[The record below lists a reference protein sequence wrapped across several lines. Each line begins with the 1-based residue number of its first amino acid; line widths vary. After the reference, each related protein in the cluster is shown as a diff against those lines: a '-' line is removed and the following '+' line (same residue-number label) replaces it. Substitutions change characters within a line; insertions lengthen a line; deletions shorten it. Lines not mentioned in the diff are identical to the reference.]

1 MSFVATP
8 SSNHPWACCSASNN
22 DPAPDMVYCTTTV
35 TCTPLDSLNR
45 FSPLLL
51 DFLNKKTTVELPDRA
66 AKGILAKE
74 WYTVPRTNG
83 GLGLPTLSATTRSLQ
98 LNLFFGG
105 LRQIRQHPGKT
116 PKWLNPAITLFS
128 QALVGHGCGMDILY
142 LHLRQP
148 ARFGM
153 GYYGRILGPYLHQVL
168 CTWNQAATVP
178 SVATMNMLDLFHIPF
193 WITPSCTTTQ
203 QPLRTLTKTAGLFT
217 ALQSPLA
224 HLWDFVQGGYNL
236 PTAFTD
242 ALFWLAPSRTA
253 LMAGTAIARHLEPL
267 TARILDIPS
276 GPTFQA
282 HLNAAHHAWTID
294 GSPVESITA
303 FKIRKQLHQV
313 QPPSIQLTRLGVHR
327 QVNWP
332 QVWQRELSLDRH
344 LLPIFGDIKFRLQHN
359 ALGFLYKFAWRHG
372 STNCVHGCDTPET
385 AIHLFWDCPH
395 AKRIWKRYLTPLEFI
410 FGRLGWQDILFTDSI
425 RLKEEFKKQPQDGFF
440 VLLQFVRAIC
450 FRQLWLQRNLL
461 LYNEAF
467 PDTLALDAE
476 IQAYMWLHIQ
486 AHFKRIDGQDKRKY
500 KRFYDILRRGGDVYK
515 DFLPKQQSQN
525 EVNNSGSPPS
535 QVQDVRP

>member
-1 MSFVATP
+1 MEAPLTANEFYFAITKSARNKAPGPDGLPIEYYLTDPHNWARVFEVCYSNQLHRGRMTKFQRRAHLSLLYKAGERLEPGNHRPLTLLNSDAKLGPKIMSYRLGKTLPTILHEDQHGFVPGRSIQQALFEFT
-8 SSNHPWACCSASNN
+8 SIQQYCKLNDVASAG
-22 DPAPDMVYCTTTV
+22 AV
-35 TCTPLDSLNR
+35 
-45 FSPLLL
+45 LL
-51 DFLNKKTTVELPDRA
+51 DFAKAFDSKTTVELPDRA

-116 PKWLNPAITLFS
+116 PKWLNPAITL
-128 QALVGHGCGMDILY
+128 
-142 LHLRQP
+142 
-148 ARFGM
+148 
-153 GYYGRILGPYLHQVL
+153 
-168 CTWNQAATVP
+168 
-178 SVATMNMLDLFHIPF
+178 
-193 WITPSCTTTQ
+193 
-203 QPLRTLTKTAGLFT
+203 
-217 ALQSPLA
+217 
-224 HLWDFVQGGYNL
+224 
-236 PTAFTD
+236 
-242 ALFWLAPSRTA
+242 
-253 LMAGTAIARHLEPL
+253 
-267 TARILDIPS
+267 
-276 GPTFQA
+276 
-282 HLNAAHHAWTID
+282 
-294 GSPVESITA
+294 
-303 FKIRKQLHQV
+303 
-313 QPPSIQLTRLGVHR
+313 
-327 QVNWP
+327 
-332 QVWQRELSLDRH
+332 ELSLDRH

-395 AKRIWKRYLTPLEFI
+395 AERIWKRYLTPLEFI

>member
-1 MSFVATP
+1 MEA
-8 SSNHPWACCSASNN
+8 
-22 DPAPDMVYCTTTV
+22 
-35 TCTPLDSLNR
+35 
-45 FSPLLL
+45 
-51 DFLNKKTTVELPDRA
+51 
-66 AKGILAKE
+66 
-74 WYTVPRTNG
+74 
-83 GLGLPTLSATTRSLQ
+83 
-98 LNLFFGG
+98 
-105 LRQIRQHPGKT
+105 
-116 PKWLNPAITLFS
+116 
-128 QALVGHGCGMDILY
+128 
-142 LHLRQP
+142 
-148 ARFGM
+148 
-153 GYYGRILGPYLHQVL
+153 
-168 CTWNQAATVP
+168 
-178 SVATMNMLDLFHIPF
+178 
-193 WITPSCTTTQ
+193 
-203 QPLRTLTKTAGLFT
+203 
-217 ALQSPLA
+217 
-224 HLWDFVQGGYNL
+224 
-236 PTAFTD
+236 
-242 ALFWLAPSRTA
+242 
-253 LMAGTAIARHLEPL
+253 PL
-267 TARILDIPS
+267 TANEFYFAITKSARNKAP
-276 GPTFQA
+276 GPDGLPIEYYLTDPHNWARVFEVCYSNQLHRGRMTKFQRRA
-282 HLNAAHHAWTID
+282 HLSLLYKAGERLEPGNHRPLTLLNSDAKLGPKIMSYRLGKTLPTI
-294 GSPVESITA
+294 
-303 FKIRKQLHQV
+303 LHEDQHGFV
-313 QPPSIQLTRLGVHR
+313 PGRSIQQALFEFTSIQQYCKLNDVAK
-327 QVNWP
+327 
-332 QVWQRELSLDRH
+332 LSLDRH

-395 AKRIWKRYLTPLEFI
+395 AERIWKRYLTPLEFI